1 MNNNSTDSAKD
12 NYKDNRNES
21 GQPGSNSNTEGDNK
35 KRVVINDLSTDEEN
49 DG

>member
-21 GQPGSNSNTEGDNK
+21 GQPGSNSNTGIDQK
-35 KRVVINDLSTDEEN
+35 QRVVIKNLMAEEEE
-49 DG
+49 